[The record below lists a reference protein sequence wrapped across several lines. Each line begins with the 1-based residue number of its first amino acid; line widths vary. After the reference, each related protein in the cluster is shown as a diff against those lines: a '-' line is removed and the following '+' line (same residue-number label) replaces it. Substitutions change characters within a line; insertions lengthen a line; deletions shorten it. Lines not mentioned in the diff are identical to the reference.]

1 MKKRILTPV
10 IVASM
15 TAMLAMPVQ
24 AQDDKGA
31 GDLAVEGISKL
42 MDALRLFVDNI
53 PQYETPE
60 ILENGDIIIRK
71 KKKMDDEDKDGK
83 TEETST

>member
-1 MKKRILTPV
+1 MKKRILAPV

-31 GDLAVEGISKL
+31 SDLAVEGLSKL

-71 KKKMDDEDKDGK
+71 KKKMDEDDDDGK